1 MGKINVYDRPYHWER
16 KAFEKYVYL
25 YPLTIIK
32 KYLHADSIGIDIGC
46 GDGKITSHLA
56 GMMRKIYGVDHQ
68 MKPLQFAHSLVTS
81 ENVTLIQ
88 ADCLHL
94 PFRKSVFDLAF
105 IFDVLEHIP
114 FEQISQ
120 LLSEVRGVL
129 KKKGFIFFTT
139 PNREN
144 TLRSK
149 GKIPEKHYF
158 ELSYKEALSFLRN
171 HNLKLVEFKGIY
183 LRPSPKKLHRHIKK
197 RKYLYATLTEC
208 GKYFPHLCDTFLI
221 VAQC

>member
-1 MGKINVYDRPYHWER
+1 MCSIR
-16 KAFEKYVYL
+16 KTGFLDSRWTRTDTEK
-25 YPLTIIK
+25 
-32 KYLHADSIGIDIGC
+32 
-46 GDGKITSHLA
+46 
-56 GMMRKIYGVDHQ
+56 R
-68 MKPLQFAHSLVTS
+68 
-81 ENVTLIQ
+81 
-88 ADCLHL
+88 
-94 PFRKSVFDLAF
+94 
-105 IFDVLEHIP
+105 
-114 FEQISQ
+114 
-120 LLSEVRGVL
+120 

-221 VAQC
+221 VAQCWRILKCRIKRCKKWL